1 MTIDI
6 SWKEFSL
13 FIMLSSEML
22 YAKNNIQLLIL
33 THLVLSPDSF
43 FIWCLSNLRQS
54 PMQLDALLSSQKDL
68 ALSLTISDFLSD
80 GRLKN
85 NTSFFFLFITKSY
98 IFCLFSRVCFLPL
111 RNFIFSYFCNNLFQ
125 QRKSLC
131 LNASFTLVDCD
142 VVNQTLKYSTASW
155 TTAKSRLLN
164 AFTYFTKQEFKYKAQ
179 LSSQHSATLGSFK
192 VITYAPSEDYASSKG
207 GLYCRTFLVTAFI
220 HLLELSLS
228 MLKHKCS

>member
-54 PMQLDALLSSQKDL
+54 PMQLDALLSSQMDL

-85 NTSFFFLFITKSY
+85 NTSFF
-98 IFCLFSRVCFLPL
+98 LFSFYYKKLHFLSV
-111 RNFIFSYFCNNLFQ
+111 FTSLFP
-125 QRKSLC
+125 
-131 LNASFTLVDCD
+131 ASQKF
-142 VVNQTLKYSTASW
+142 YI
-155 TTAKSRLLN
+155 
-164 AFTYFTKQEFKYKAQ
+164 Q
-179 LSSQHSATLGSFK
+179 L
-192 VITYAPSEDYASSKG
+192 
-207 GLYCRTFLVTAFI
+207 FL
-220 HLLELSLS
+220 
-228 MLKHKCS
+228 